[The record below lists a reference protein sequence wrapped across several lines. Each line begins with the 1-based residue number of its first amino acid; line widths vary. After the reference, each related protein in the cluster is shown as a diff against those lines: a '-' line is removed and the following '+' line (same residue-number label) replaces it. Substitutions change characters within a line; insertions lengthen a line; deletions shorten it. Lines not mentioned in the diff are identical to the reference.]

1 MILNSAFSR
10 LVCTLIL
17 PIGFGTF
24 TQAQIQSSPATSQR
38 SGVAA
43 TWSADDAT
51 HVFGMPEIKPHKKGT
66 LTLTTEAL
74 KFSGKGT
81 EASIPRDSITAVSA
95 GNERVELW
103 GTPGRLMR
111 MAIPNNGGLVIA
123 AFAHHQIDMLTVE
136 FSDRRGGGHAATFFL
151 PKDEA
156 SLAVQRFALE
166 HGEVEPRQD
175 SVCNGTATEAH
186 SILVATPNWE
196 SVDVPE
202 AYRGL
207 LYEHVVERIQK
218 AKEISHLYRS
228 GERMEQTSSC
238 PQYTLKLS
246 VTAFKEGSSVK
257 RAMYGP
263 VGMFV
268 GTTQM
273 VFNVELVD
281 RMGAANFKKEVKA
294 TVRGESEST
303 NVADKVAKSIAK
315 DCGKT
320 IKKSYAATILSDRPQ
335 AR

>member
-1 MILNSAFSR
+1 
-10 LVCTLIL
+10 
-17 PIGFGTF
+17 
-24 TQAQIQSSPATSQR
+24 
-38 SGVAA
+38 
-43 TWSADDAT
+43 
-51 HVFGMPEIKPHKKGT
+51 
-66 LTLTTEAL
+66 
-74 KFSGKGT
+74 
-81 EASIPRDSITAVSA
+81 
-95 GNERVELW
+95 
-103 GTPGRLMR
+103 MR

-136 FSDRRGGGHAATFFL
+136 FSDRSGGGHAATFFL

-166 HGEVEPRQD
+166 HRAAEPLQESACRDSVTEPR
-175 SVCNGTATEAH
+175 
-186 SILVATPNWE
+186 SILIAAPNWE
-196 SVDVPE
+196 GVDVPE

-207 LYEHVVERIQK
+207 LYEHVVERLQK
-218 AKEISHLYRS
+218 TKEISRIYRS
-228 GERMEQTSSC
+228 GERMEQAPSC

-263 VGMFV
+263 VGMFA

-281 RMGAANFKKEVKA
+281 KTGIAGFRKEVKA

-315 DCGKT
+315 DCGKV
-320 IKKSYAATILSDRPQ
+320 IKKSNAATNAPNKS
-335 AR
+335 